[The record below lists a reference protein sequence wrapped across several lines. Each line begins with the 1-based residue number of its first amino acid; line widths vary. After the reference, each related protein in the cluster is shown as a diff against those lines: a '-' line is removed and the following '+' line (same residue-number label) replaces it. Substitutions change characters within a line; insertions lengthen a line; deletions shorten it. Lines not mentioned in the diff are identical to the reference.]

1 MKANPLRG
9 EVELSLGNRTLR
21 LRPSFSA
28 LVAAEAEVGSLFRLL
43 DRAASGDVRL
53 TDMGALFWNCAQS
66 QDAERSFFEG
76 ELLAAGPSTLLTPY
90 RALLTAIFG
99 RV

>member
-1 MKANPLRG
+1 MANVLRG
-9 EVELSLGNRTLR
+9 EVDLALGGRTLV

-43 DRAASGDVRL
+43 DRAAAGDVRL
-53 TDMGALFWNCAQS
+53 TDMGALFWHCAETRS
-66 QDAERSFFEG
+66 DERGAFES
-76 ELLAAGPSTLLTPY
+76 ELLGAGPSALLGPY

>member
-1 MKANPLRG
+1 MANALRG
-9 EVELSLGNRTLR
+9 EVELPLNGRTML

-43 DRAASGDVRL
+43 DRAAAGDLRL
-53 TDMGALFWNCAQS
+53 SDVGALFWHCAVAAGDQR
-66 QDAERSFFEG
+66 DIFES
-76 ELLAAGPSTLLTPY
+76 ELLGAGPSALLEPY